1 MSATSARQAGS
12 TRTPSPGFLLYA
24 IGISVWMTLVSCTGS
39 TYMLPL
45 IPSGADAG
53 LYVLP
58 QQATYVAAYFIAAAI
73 EWKRGP
79 IKPASLMRAS
89 SISFAAAIACMI
101 AWLLG
106 AQGSVPLVTYGVCIG
121 LGIAFGFMQWL
132 RIVAER
138 PVREIEL
145 LLVIASV
152 VSIVSGALF
161 CFVPLEGRFI
171 LFAAVLVPATIA
183 LLHAN
188 THAIVDIAAK
198 KRPADVAGGTKTLL
212 TSLAVP
218 TICAVVLVL
227 VAPVASTTYLDTT
240 GQDLFRLLLAQ
251 GANAAAL
258 AVLAVVLFGFNKKVS
273 IFNAYCMLLPVLA
286 SSVLIASFF
295 EPSQRWFVL
304 FLGDACFCTVSLLM
318 LLTSC
323 SISKQLGVSTTIV
336 YGLLGGFVYLAR
348 GPETLLIVPPAH
360 PFDALAPFAIAAL
373 LLYIL
378 SIPAFFLPF
387 LRKHAD
393 AGKSEPAKPVTLADL
408 SAACESLARKHDLP
422 ARQRE
427 VLALLV
433 SGHSVPHIADT
444 LCLSQNTVKT
454 YRKAIYATLNVHAKQ
469 ELLDM
474 VHEELGSA

>member
-1 MSATSARQAGS
+1 MHATSKHPSKIAPRK
-12 TRTPSPGFLLYA
+12 PSPGFARYA
-24 IGISVWMTLVSCTGS
+24 AGIAVWMTLVSCTGS

-58 QQATYVAAYFIAAAI
+58 QQATYVAAFFIAALV
-73 EWKRGP
+73 EWRRGP
-79 IKPASLMRAS
+79 LKPKTLTRAS
-89 SISFAAAIACMI
+89 SLSFAASIVCVI
-101 AWLLG
+101 AWFAGIDANTLLVG
-106 AQGSVPLVTYGVCIG
+106 YGVCIG
-121 LGIAFGFMQWL
+121 LGIALGFMQWL
-132 RIVAER
+132 HIVVER
-138 PVREIEL
+138 PYREIEAL
-145 LLVIASV
+145 IFIASLA
-152 VSIVSGALF
+152 SIVSGVLF
-161 CFVPLEGRFI
+161 CFVPLEGRFA
-171 LFAAVLVPATIA
+171 LFAIVLVPATIA
-183 LLHAN
+183 LLRSN
-188 THAIVDIAAK
+188 TNAIVDIPAK
-198 KRPADVAGGTKTLL
+198 RSPSDVSGGPKALL
-212 TSLAVP
+212 ASLAVP

-227 VAPVASTTYLDTT
+227 VAPVASTTYLDTE

-251 GANAAAL
+251 GANAIAL
-258 AVLAVVLFGFNKKVS
+258 AVLAVILFACNKKVS
-273 IFNAYCMLLPVLA
+273 IFNAYCAFLPILA
-286 SSVLIASFF
+286 SSVLVASFF

-304 FLGDACFCTVSLLM
+304 FLGDACFCVVSLLM
-318 LLTSC
+318 ALTSC
-323 SISKQLGVSTTIV
+323 SIAKQFNVSTTVV

-348 GPETLLIVPPAH
+348 GPETLLIVSPAH

-378 SIPAFFLPF
+378 TIPAFFLPF

-393 AGKSEPAKPVTLADL
+393 TGKGESRPVTLADL
-408 SAACESLARKHDLP
+408 SAACESIARKHDLP

-427 VLALLV
+427 VLVLLV
-433 SGHSVPHIADT
+433 SGHSVSHIADT